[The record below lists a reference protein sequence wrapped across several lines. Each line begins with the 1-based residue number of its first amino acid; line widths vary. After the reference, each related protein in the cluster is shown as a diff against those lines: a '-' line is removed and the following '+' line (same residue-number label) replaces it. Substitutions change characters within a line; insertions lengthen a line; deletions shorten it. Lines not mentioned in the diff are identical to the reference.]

1 MSIPSSSHKI
11 TPAHLE
17 RKAVV
22 YLRQSS
28 ERQVRENKESQRLQ
42 YSLADRA
49 KELGWKKVDVI
60 DEDLGASAGVGAAR
74 RRGFERLIGAV
85 AIGEV
90 GIVLSRETSRLSRTD
105 KDWCRLL
112 EVCAVF
118 GTLIGDGEQIYDL
131 KEMDDQLILGI
142 KGTLSVVELNVI
154 KRRLLQGM
162 EAKAKRGEL
171 FRVVSPGYV
180 RVGKNA
186 VAKDPDRRVQEA
198 IGLIFRK
205 FREIRSARQ
214 TFLWFQASRVELPVN
229 RHEGGRSR
237 IVWQLPT
244 HPFIASVLKNP
255 FYAGAYFW
263 GRRPSETVLVE
274 GRLCRRSA
282 RERRLEECRVF
293 LWDHHEGYIDRETF
307 EENLRIMRGNNLK
320 MQSDET
326 VAPIRAGQGILVGLI
341 RCGRCGR
348 KMYVRYWGKSGT
360 AARYLCKGDYDQG
373 GKYCLAF
380 GGATVDRKFGRELM
394 KGVSP
399 LGMRAAL
406 KAIDRRRAGEQER
419 RQAMTRQ
426 LEQGEYEVKRAFEQ
440 YNEVDPRNRLVAE
453 ELERRWN
460 EKLQRVEHHK
470 AALTEMDREIR
481 PLTEEEQSRI
491 TDLGERFPEVWESAS
506 CPAELKKKIIR
517 TVVEEVIVDT
527 DETGDRLQFIVHW
540 KGGSHTPFEMDKP
553 RSGVGRQTSLEDLQ
567 IIRRMAAR
575 YGDDQIARVLN
586 KLKRRT
592 ATGKRWSEYRVTYTR
607 KKYTIDGQRR
617 TIPDPEIL
625 TLNGA
630 ADYSG
635 TSDTTIRRLVESGLL
650 KMVQVVPWAP
660 WEIRRSDLDSEPV
673 RGILERLRKTGKL
686 VIEGDRSA
694 HQKTLFTEPQ

>member
-1 MSIPSSSHKI
+1 MNNLSRSHKI
-11 TPAHLE
+11 TPVHLE

-28 ERQVRENKESQRLQ
+28 QRQVRENKESQRLQ

-49 KELGWKKVDVI
+49 KELGWKTVEVI
-60 DEDLGASAGVGAAR
+60 DEDLGASASVGAAQR
-74 RRGFERLIGAV
+74 KGFERLIGAV

-90 GIVLSRETSRLSRTD
+90 GIVMSREASRLSRTD
-105 KDWCRLL
+105 KDWCQLL

-118 GTLIGDGEQIYDL
+118 GTLIGDGDQIYDL
-131 KEMDDQLILGI
+131 KEMDDQLVLGI

-154 KRRLLQGM
+154 KRRLLAGM

-171 FRVVSPGYV
+171 FRMVPPGYV
-180 RVGKNA
+180 RVGKDA

-198 IGLIFRK
+198 VGLIFRK
-205 FREIRSARQ
+205 FREIRSVRQ
-214 TFLWFQASRVELPVN
+214 TFLWFQTTEVELPVN
-229 RHEGGRSR
+229 RREGGTSR
-237 IVWQLPT
+237 IVWQPPT
-244 HPFIASVLKNP
+244 HSFIASALRNP

-263 GRRPSETVLVE
+263 GRRSSEMVLVE
-274 GRLCRRSA
+274 GRLRRRPT

-307 EENLRIMRGNNLK
+307 EENLRIVRGNNLQIK
-320 MQSDET
+320 SDES
-326 VAPIRAGQGILVGLI
+326 VGPIRAGQGILVGLI

-348 KMYVRYWGKSGT
+348 KMHVRYWGKSGT
-360 AARYLCKGDYDQG
+360 AARYLCVGEYHQG

-380 GGATVDRKFGRELM
+380 GGATVDRHFGQELM
-394 KGVSP
+394 KVVSP

-406 KAIDRRRAGEQER
+406 EAIDRRRSGEQER
-419 RQAMTRQ
+419 RQAMARQ
-426 LEQGEYEVKRAFEQ
+426 LEQVEYEVKRAFEQ

-460 EKLQRVEHHK
+460 EKLQRVEHLK
-470 AALTEMDREIR
+470 TALAEMDREVR
-481 PLTEEEQSRI
+481 PLTEEEQGRI
-491 TDLGERFPEVWESAS
+491 MDLGERFSGVWESAS
-506 CPAELKKKIIR
+506 CPVELKKKIIR

-527 DETGDRLQFIVHW
+527 DERGERLRFIVHW
-540 KGGSHTPFEMDKP
+540 KGGSHTPFEMQKP
-553 RSGVGRQTSLEDLQ
+553 RSGVGRQTSMEDIEL
-567 IIRRMAAR
+567 IRRMAVR
-575 YGDDQIARVLN
+575 YGDGQIAAVLN
-586 KLKRRT
+586 KLDRRT
-592 ATGKRWSEYRVTYTR
+592 ATGKRWTEYSVTYTR
-607 KKYTIDGQRR
+607 KAYSIDGQRR
-617 TIPDPEIL
+617 TILDPEIL

-635 TSDTTIRRLVESGLL
+635 ASDTTIRRLVESGML

-673 RGILERLRKTGKL
+673 RGILKRLRETGKL
-686 VIEGDRSA
+686 VIEGDRSSD
-694 HQKTLFTEPQ
+694 QGTLFTEPQ